1 MKNLFFYIC
10 AIALVAVFSN
20 PAQAQIR
27 TPAPSPSHEF
37 TQMVGLTE
45 ITVNYS
51 RPSLR
56 ERAVF
61 TKDGLQPY
69 GVTWRTGANQA
80 NKFSFST
87 DVTINGQELKGGTYT
102 MTTVPG
108 MNEWKVN
115 LYKYGSSN
123 SDDYAEQTPAASFM
137 IKPMKLNDKVETF
150 TIDINDIR
158 NASATLNL
166 MWENTKVSIP
176 MEVPA
181 DKMVMASI
189 ERVMAGPSA
198 NDYYAAASYLLS
210 EEKNLDQAL
219 EWVQKANAMGEPRF
233 WTVRTEALILAA
245 LGKTNEAIAAA
256 EKSKKLAQE
265 AGNAQYVSMN
275 EASIKE
281 WKRSESVV

>member
-1 MKNLFFYIC
+1 
-10 AIALVAVFSN
+10 
-20 PAQAQIR
+20 
-27 TPAPSPSHEF
+27 
-37 TQMVGLTE
+37 MVGLTE

-51 RPSLR
+51 RPSVR
-56 ERAVF
+56 ERTVF
-61 TKDGLQPY
+61 AKDGLQPY

-80 NKFSFST
+80 NKLSFST
-87 DVTINGQELKGGTYT
+87 DVTINGQELKGGAYT

-166 MWENTKVSIP
+166 MWENTKISIP

-219 EWVQKANAMGEPRF
+219 EWVQKSNAMGEPRF

-281 WKRSESVV
+281 WKMKK